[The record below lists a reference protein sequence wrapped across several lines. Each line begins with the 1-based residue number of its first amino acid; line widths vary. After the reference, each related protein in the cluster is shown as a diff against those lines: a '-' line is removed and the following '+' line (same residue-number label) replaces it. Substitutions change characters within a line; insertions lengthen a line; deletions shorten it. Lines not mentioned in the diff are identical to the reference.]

1 MMSPPQVDPPGPGDG
16 SGSATARTAAAGV
29 AALGEASASGVAA
42 RRATTLATAPA
53 DGRWQQPQLPQQ
65 RWPPPE
71 DATAGV
77 ALDRRL
83 ASPSELAAR
92 EEKVDFLPARSL
104 LFTWHGFVSHC
115 APIGA
120 YCVEI

>member
-65 RWPPPE
+65 GWPPPE
-71 DATAGV
+71 GATAGMAAAGAGPGPKPMV
-77 ALDRRL
+77 
-83 ASPSELAAR
+83 PGPLAAR
-92 EEKVDFLPARSL
+92 VARR
-104 LFTWHGFVSHC
+104 V
-115 APIGA
+115 P
-120 YCVEI
+120 